1 MRIVLDCDDVLYMTN
16 ETALDKMNR
25 EYGTDFSMED
35 IYKWGEIG
43 SMIDRRLEYFSDA
56 SFIGSVPLYPD
67 AESFVNTLLKQGH
80 EVFLCSS
87 VSFSCAEA
95 RVESIKRNF
104 LAIKEENIM
113 IAGRKDLLLCDY
125 MLDDRIENII
135 MSKAK
140 SPIIFEKPWNR
151 SYHGCHGEMVH
162 DYGSFLSMLGLS

>member
-67 AESFVNTLLKQGH
+67 AESFVNTLLKQ
-80 EVFLCSS
+80 
-87 VSFSCAEA
+87 A
-95 RVESIKRNF
+95 
-104 LAIKEENIM
+104 
-113 IAGRKDLLLCDY
+113 
-125 MLDDRIENII
+125 
-135 MSKAK
+135 
-140 SPIIFEKPWNR
+140 
-151 SYHGCHGEMVH
+151 
-162 DYGSFLSMLGLS
+162 